1 MVESMSSRYTTSQES
16 TTYQTLLDENKLLV
30 DENNTLKEEI
40 QSLRACLG
48 QTGGIEQTTDKIDP
62 EQAETTYNEREKQL
76 MFDLDAMTRMYKL
89 SILFVRE
96 GCLEPVLGEIVDTA
110 IAISGADF
118 GNIQLLDPET
128 SELKIVAYRGFPKW
142 WLDFWNSVSVGK
154 GTCGTALGRKE
165 RVIVEDVEQSPIFV
179 GTPALEIQLKA
190 GIRAVQST
198 PIVSRSGKPLGM
210 FSTQYKKP
218 HKPDENTLQM
228 LDLLARSAADII
240 ERAHF

>member
-1 MVESMSSRYTTSQES
+1 M
-16 TTYQTLLDENKLLV
+16 YQALLDENKLLA
-30 DENNTLKEEI
+30 DENNALKEEV
-40 QSLRACLG
+40 QSLRACLAQAEG
-48 QTGGIEQTTDKIDP
+48 LEQTTGKIDLDYK
-62 EQAETTYNEREKQL
+62 QVETTYSEREKQL
-76 MFDLDAMTRMYKL
+76 IFDLDAMTRLYKI

-96 GCLEPVLGEIVDTA
+96 GSLEPVLVEIVDAA

-118 GNIQLLDPET
+118 GNIQLLDPES
-128 SELKIVAYRGFPKW
+128 SELKIVASRGFPKW

-179 GTPALEIQLKA
+179 GNPALEIQLKA

-218 HKPDENTLQM
+218 HKPDKDTLQM
-228 LDLLARSAADII
+228 LDLLALSAADII
-240 ERAHF
+240 ERASI

>member
-1 MVESMSSRYTTSQES
+1 MNSRYTTNQES
-16 TTYQTLLDENKLLV
+16 TMYQALLDENKLLV
-30 DENNTLKEEI
+30 DENNALKEEI
-40 QSLRACLG
+40 QSLKACLA
-48 QTGGIEQTTDKIDP
+48 
-62 EQAETTYNEREKQL
+62 QAEGLERTIGKINLDYKQVEITYNEREKQL
-76 MFDLDAMTRMYKL
+76 MFDLDAMTRLYKI

-96 GCLEPVLGEIVDTA
+96 GNLEPVLVEIVDAA

-118 GNIQLLDPET
+118 GNIQLLDPES
-128 SELKIVAYRGFPKW
+128 SELKIVASRGFPKW

-198 PIVSRSGKPLGM
+198 PIVSRLGKPLGM
-210 FSTQYKKP
+210 FSTQYKTP
-218 HKPDENTLQM
+218 HKPDKKTLQM
-228 LDLLARSAADII
+228 LDLLALSAADII
-240 ERAHF
+240 ERTHI

>member
-1 MVESMSSRYTTSQES
+1 MNSRYTTSQES
-16 TTYQTLLDENKLLV
+16 TMYQALLDENKLLA
-30 DENNTLKEEI
+30 DENNALKEEV
-40 QSLRACLG
+40 QSLRACLAQAEG
-48 QTGGIEQTTDKIDP
+48 LEQTTGKIDP
-62 EQAETTYNEREKQL
+62 DYKQVETTYSEREKQL
-76 MFDLDAMTRMYKL
+76 MFGLDAMTRLHK
-89 SILFVRE
+89 IGTLFVRE
-96 GCLEPVLGEIVDTA
+96 GNLEPVLVEIVDAA

-118 GNIQLLDPET
+118 GNIQLLDPES
-128 SELKIVAYRGFPKW
+128 SELKIVASRGFPKW

-218 HKPDENTLQM
+218 HKPDKDTLQM
-228 LDLLARSAADII
+228 LDLLALSAADII
-240 ERAHF
+240 ERASI